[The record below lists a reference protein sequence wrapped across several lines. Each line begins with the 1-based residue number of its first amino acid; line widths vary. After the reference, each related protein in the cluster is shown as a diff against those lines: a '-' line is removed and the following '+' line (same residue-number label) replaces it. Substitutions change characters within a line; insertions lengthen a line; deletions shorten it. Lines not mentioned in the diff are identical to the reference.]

1 MVHTGG
7 WEREKIKG
15 VFFFFFFFFLKDIE
29 TDFCKM
35 EKFWGS
41 IAWQQEYLDTTDQ

>member
-1 MVHTGG
+1 MCYVKSSNNTRCQSEMVHTGG

-15 VFFFFFFFFLKDIE
+15 VFFFFFLKDIE

-35 EKFWGS
+35 EKF
-41 IAWQQEYLDTTDQ
+41 